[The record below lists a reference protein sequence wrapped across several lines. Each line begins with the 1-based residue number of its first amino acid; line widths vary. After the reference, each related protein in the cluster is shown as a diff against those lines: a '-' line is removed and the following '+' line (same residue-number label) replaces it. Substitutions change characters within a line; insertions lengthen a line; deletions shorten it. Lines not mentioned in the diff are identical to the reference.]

1 MAVEPSA
8 PSDPSDRISAL
19 EQQVAALT
27 ARLSEQ
33 DAQPTPAYGRRDLLR
48 RSGAVLAG
56 AAGAVVLPS
65 LVSPAAAAA
74 GDPVLAGRATDAT
87 GAATTLTGGTANDP
101 TLVLANPTQGRRV
114 ESTGYAAPT
123 LRLQSDPG
131 STLGLDPARAV
142 PGELTSSGD
151 YLWYGHVGTQGVE
164 EAVVGAVYTSAFANH
179 LAFVTPRRVLD
190 TRRAGAGL
198 EGGAPNDGRSRA
210 NGRFD
215 SAGRLLA
222 NTALVLDLS
231 DLVTDGAGVLGNL
244 TVVGPGA
251 SGFLA
256 AYPASGD
263 GDTSGAGRPAV
274 SSVNFVRGTPAL
286 ANFALVALGDGD
298 RISIYTTTTAHVLFD
313 VVAFSVYDPFSA
325 QDPGAGTA
333 GQGARRAFGR
343 R

>member
-1 MAVEPSA
+1 MAHA
-8 PSDPSDRISAL
+8 PSDPSDRILAL

-27 ARLSEQ
+27 DRLAQQ
-33 DAQPTPAYGRRDLLR
+33 DEPAAAPSYGRRDLLR

-56 AAGAVVLPS
+56 AAGAVVLPA
-65 LVSPAAAAA
+65 LAQPAAAAA

-87 GAATTLTGGTANDP
+87 GAATTLTGGTATDP
-101 TLVLANPTQGRRV
+101 TLILDNPAQGRRV
-114 ESTGYAAPT
+114 GQSGGYAAPT
-123 LRLQSDPG
+123 LRLQSDAD
-131 STLGLDPARAV
+131 SALGLDPARAL
-142 PGELTSSGD
+142 PGELASSGD
-151 YLWYGHVGTQGVE
+151 YLWYGHVGTAGVE

-210 NGRFD
+210 TGRFD

-222 NTALVLDLS
+222 QSALVLDLS
-231 DLVTDGAGVLGNL
+231 ELVADGAGVLGNL

-256 AYPASGD
+256 AYPAAPGN
-263 GDTSGAGRPAV
+263 DTTGAGRPAV
-274 SSVNFVRGTPAL
+274 SSLNFVRGTPAL
-286 ANFALVALGDGD
+286 ANFALVALGEGS

-313 VVAFSVYDPFSA
+313 VVAFSVFDPFSA

-333 GQGARRAFGR
+333 GRSTRSALGR